1 MVKNLEK
8 QKNALSNIKSYN
20 QKPVEA
26 SNQYQNQG
34 YIMEQQ
40 DARNWNKNRLKR
52 LENATTYTMDSLT
65 DVYIPPNPYVLN
77 QKLVQD
83 NFLQQTIKN
92 SQIRNDY
99 TIRNTY
105 YNPNLLNPPVRDNLY
120 SGNRFS
126 IKLT

>member
-8 QKNALSNIKSYN
+8 QKDALSNVKSYN
-20 QKPVEA
+20 HKPVDISKLYA
-26 SNQYQNQG
+26 NQG

-40 DARNWNKNRLKR
+40 EAKNWNKNRLKR
-52 LENATTYTMDSLT
+52 LENATSYSMDSLT
-65 DVYIPPNPYVLN
+65 DVYIPPYPYVLN

-92 SQIRNDY
+92 QQIKNAY
-99 TIRNTY
+99 IITHTY

-126 IKLT
+126 IKLI

>member
-8 QKNALSNIKSYN
+8 QKNALSNVKSYN
-20 QKPVEA
+20 QKPVDPA
-26 SNQYQNQG
+26 KQYQNQG
-34 YIMEQQ
+34 YIMEEQ
-40 DARNWNKNRLKR
+40 DAKNWNKNRLKR
-52 LENATTYTMDSLT
+52 LESATTYTMDSLT

-92 SQIRNDY
+92 SQIVNDY
-99 TIRNTY
+99 VIRNTY

-120 SGNRFS
+120 SGNRFG
-126 IKLT
+126 IKLL

>member
-8 QKNALSNIKSYN
+8 QKNALTNIKSYN
-20 QKPVEA
+20 HKPVDPA
-26 SNQYQNQG
+26 KLYANQG
-34 YIMEQQ
+34 YIMEEQ
-40 DARNWNKNRLKR
+40 DAKKWRNSRLKR
-52 LENATTYTMDSLT
+52 LEGATSYTMDSLI

-92 SQIRNDY
+92 QQIKNDY
-99 TIRNTY
+99 IISHTY

-126 IKLT
+126 IKLI